1 MSTHPVRRF
10 YPGLRAQ
17 RRYHPGA
24 DPLGAFV
31 RDVVSR
37 QHRSQRV
44 ASDPLGILA
53 TSVQMCENLGAK
65 RSPRTA
71 STVRGHGPLGF
82 DPAGNSAMNSEID
95 SRFGQVALRTFTVN
109 SSSRP
114 ARSKRGAR

>member
-1 MSTHPVRRF
+1 MSANHARHRYRRI
-10 YPGLRAQ
+10 A
-17 RRYHPGA
+17 A
-24 DPLGAFV
+24 VAFPH
-31 RDVVSR
+31 
-37 QHRSQRV
+37 HRSERV

-65 RSPRTA
+65 SSPRTA
-71 STVRGHGPLGF
+71 ANGRGHGPLGF

-114 ARSKRGAR
+114 AARRSGASHG

>member
-10 YPGLRAQ
+10 YPSLGAQ
-17 RRYHPGA
+17 RRYRRIA
-24 DPLGAFV
+24 AVAFPH
-31 RDVVSR
+31 
-37 QHRSQRV
+37 HRSQRV

-71 STVRGHGPLGF
+71 ST
-82 DPAGNSAMNSEID
+82 AGGMSPWTLPVGTSVMNSEID
-95 SRFGQVALRTFTVN
+95 LRFGQARLRTFTVN

-114 ARSKRGAR
+114 ASRRSGASHD